1 MKKEHVK
8 KELSKLLE
16 VEADILGK
24 LARDT
29 NTPDEKLRLITK
41 KLFELSDLILRLQRV
56 LREIKKNET

>member
-29 NTPDEKLRLITK
+29 STPDEKLRLITK

-56 LREIKKNET
+56 LREIRKNET